1 MIKRSR
7 EEYAGQ
13 DCIKIENGP
22 LAVWASLSVGPRI
35 LALRLHGGE
44 NLFASLPDLTLD
56 CPNYGVFHFYG
67 GHRLWIAPEDPA
79 RTYLPDDAPVKLTEI
94 EDGVCLTNPAGE
106 ISGIQK
112 KISIHLE
119 AGVARLTVEHSLTN
133 HSEIR
138 REMAAWGIT
147 QLKTGG
153 IALLPLDGPVADPY
167 GVTSNRNLVLWP
179 YTDLSVPQLCLGKR
193 LLRLHTQV
201 KEGAFKIGFAN
212 FSGWLAYLLGEVLFI
227 KKTSYQAGYTYPDRG
242 SSSECYCN
250 TDFLELESLSP
261 AAILEPGETITHIE
275 QWALFDN
282 VSLPEDEIGVLET
295 LKKYGLEIAG

>member
-22 LAVWASLSVGPRI
+22 LAVWVSLSVGPRI
-35 LALRLHGGE
+35 LALHLHGGE

-56 CPNYGVFHFYG
+56 CPNHGVFHFYG

-79 RTYLPDDAPVKLTEI
+79 QTYLPDDTPVKLTEI
-94 EDGVCLTNPAGE
+94 EDGVCLTNQADK

-119 AGVARLTVEHSLTN
+119 PGVARLTVEHSLTN
-133 HSEIR
+133 HTETR
-138 REMAAWGIT
+138 LEMAAWGIT

-179 YTDLSVPQLCLGKR
+179 YTDLSIPQLYLGKR
-193 LLRLHTQV
+193 LLRLRAEMR
-201 KEGAFKIGFAN
+201 KGAFKIGFAN
-212 FSGWLAYLLGEVLFI
+212 PSGWLAYLLGGVLFV
-227 KKTSYQAGYTYPDRG
+227 KTAPYQAGYTYFDRG

-250 TDFLELESLSP
+250 ADFLEMESLSP
-261 AAILEPGETITHIE
+261 RTILEPGETITHVE
-275 QWALFDN
+275 QWALFDT
-282 VSLPEDEIGVLET
+282 VSLPEDEIGVLEA
-295 LKKYGLEIAG
+295 LKQFGLEIAG